1 MGEYTKRSAVKC
13 TECDR
18 LGPHGPSQ
26 KWARHYAHRDGWETY
41 TTDLPGEQCA
51 STAVDEFLCPKC
63 RAKAE
68 EPEPLQACATC
79 DHGSMGT
86 RYRKPDEGPCRSG
99 GVRSRGCTTWVA
111 IGEGE
116 DLPEPAICTQCAH
129 HKMRGKDQAHPWCFH
144 PVNTGKSD
152 FDHTVGALICYKLN
166 NDGKC
171 PDFEPS
177 QKPALPPLPPDVQVA
192 WFDSW
197 EKWVGEAHE
206 FLSSLEKIEERV
218 QALENPPRLSCGGCD
233 SYATSGTSHQLG
245 LKP

>member
-1 MGEYTKRSAVKC
+1 MRRYKTIPASVSVVCAECGKVGPPGECANEEDARGTASNQGWRIYW
-13 TECDR
+13 
-18 LGPHGPSQ
+18 GPS
-26 KWARHYAHRDGWETY
+26 DN
-41 TTDLPGEQCA
+41 
-51 STAVDEFLCPKC
+51 FLCPIC

-68 EPEPLQACATC
+68 EPAKPEPLQACATC

-86 RYRKPDEGPCRSG
+86 RYRKPDEEPCRSG

-171 PDFEPS
+171 PDFERRLSPGDI
-177 QKPALPPLPPDVQVA
+177 KTKWFRA
-192 WFDSW
+192 WD
-197 EKWVGEAHE
+197 KWVKEVDA
-206 FLSSLEKIEERV
+206 RV
-218 QALENPPRLSCGGCD
+218 EALEASQQARDHAKGENE
-233 SYATSGTSHQLG
+233 
-245 LKP
+245 